1 MTLAH
6 NVALIALLSQHETEQ
21 AAIQTKVEPIVI
33 RNAPKSDNGK
43 GSKGKSSMGEKAP
56 ICKPN
61 TAPATP
67 GLTLP
72 EVGTLDAA
80 GFMKAL
86 HKAGM
91 RETTVEFKGEMVK
104 RMVRQPSEIRN
115 DEIMA
120 IAAFIGYNSRE
131 EFAGQHLAA
140 SNKANAELNPAKA
153 LRNFTTRTEE
163 RGALRSVAGYCSG
176 LPDHKARALQNLL
189 AREKEAVDAMIAHDK
204 DAEDKTRTLA
214 ERTLSTGLA
223 EAEGERLIHI
233 REDIKL
239 NS

>member
-6 NVALIALLSQHETEQ
+6 NVALVALLSQNESEQ
-21 AAIQTKVEPIVI
+21 TAIGPKVETIVI
-33 RNAPKSDNGK
+33 RNAPKSEGSK
-43 GSKGKSSMGEKAP
+43 ASKGKSGMGDKAP

-61 TAPATP
+61 ANPGTP

-72 EVGTLDAA
+72 ETGTLDAA

-86 HKAGM
+86 HSAGM
-91 RETTVEFKGEMVK
+91 RETLVDYKGQQVK
-104 RMVRQPSEIRN
+104 RMVRQPLEVRN
-115 DEIMA
+115 DEIRA
-120 IAAFIGYNSRE
+120 IAGYIGYNPRE
-131 EFAGQHLAA
+131 EFAGQHLTA

-189 AREKEAVDAMIAHDK
+189 AREKEAVDAAIQHDK
-204 DAEDKTRTLA
+204 DAVNPIRTLA

-223 EAEGERLIHI
+223 EAERERLIHI

>member
-6 NVALIALLSQHETEQ
+6 NVALVALLSQNESEQ
-21 AAIQTKVEPIVI
+21 AAIETKVEPIVI
-33 RNAPKSDNGK
+33 RNAPKSDSGKARK
-43 GSKGKSSMGEKAP
+43 GSKSFGEKAP

-61 TAPATP
+61 ANPGTP

-72 EVGTLDAA
+72 ETGTLDAA

-86 HKAGM
+86 HSAGM
-91 RETTVEFKGEMVK
+91 RETLVDYKGEQVK
-104 RMVRQPSEIRN
+104 RMVRQPQEVRN
-115 DEIMA
+115 DEIKA
-120 IAAFIGYNSRE
+120 IAAYIGYNPRE

-153 LRNFTTRTEE
+153 LRNFTTRNEE
-163 RGALRSVAGYCSG
+163 RGALRSVAVYCSG

-189 AREKEAVDAMIAHDK
+189 AREKEAVDAMIQHGK
-204 DAEDKTRTLA
+204 DADDQTRTLA

-223 EAEGERLIHI
+223 EAERERLIHI